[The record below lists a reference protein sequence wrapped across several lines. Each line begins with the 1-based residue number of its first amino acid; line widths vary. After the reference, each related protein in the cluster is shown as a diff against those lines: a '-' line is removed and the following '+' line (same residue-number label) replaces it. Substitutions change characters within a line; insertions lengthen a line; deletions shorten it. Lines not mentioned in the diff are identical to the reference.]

1 MSLGLLKIENAIE
14 EFRKLKVNGGYATSL
29 PTQTILVFLMIARGH
44 QEAEASM
51 DQRAKNDCYV
61 TVSIIRSQLQLTTA
75 SASRNVAILGDRSPR
90 KNKVNSETGELDYGE
105 GYFLVE
111 TKENPRNKSSK
122 FLMLTDKGVNLLR
135 TLERILRVRDLD
147 QLEDRI
153 KIKSIVIDPR
163 EGTDPKTKLKSGRK
177 KEILEALNYH
187 RTHGANQEELI
198 HMCEVLLKS
207 EGLSEEEIKR
217 NTAKFV
223 NVDIFLKNQ

>member
-1 MSLGLLKIENAIE
+1 MSLELLKLENAIE
-14 EFRKLKVNGGYATSL
+14 EFRKLKVDGEYATQL

-44 QEAEASM
+44 QAAEASM

-61 TVSIIRSQLQLTTA
+61 TVSIIRAQLQLSPA

-90 KNKVNSETGELDYGE
+90 KNKVDPETGELYYGE

-122 FLMLTDKGVNLLR
+122 FLMLTDKGVSLVRN
-135 TLERILRVRDLD
+135 LERILRVRDLD

-153 KIKSIVIDPR
+153 KIKSIVIDSR

-207 EGLSEEEIKR
+207 EGLSEKEIKR

-223 NVDIFLKNQ
+223 SVDIFLKDQ